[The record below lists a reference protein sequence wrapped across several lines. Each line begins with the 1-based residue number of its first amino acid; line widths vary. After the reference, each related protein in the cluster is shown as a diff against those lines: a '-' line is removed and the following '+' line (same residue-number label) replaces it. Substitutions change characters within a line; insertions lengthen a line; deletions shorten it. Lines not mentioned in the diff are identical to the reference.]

1 MGILSILFGL
11 IDPVTRIV
19 EKIAQAKIEGQKAT
33 TDREKVAAEERVAML
48 NAKRDVLI
56 AEARSPINALV
67 RAGFSIPLMIYF
79 AKIVLWDKVIMG
91 GHSATDD
98 LTPNQWIMVWMV
110 LGFYFVQDVT
120 RMVRK

>member
-1 MGILSILFGL
+1 MAILSILFGL

-19 EKIAQAKIEGQKAT
+19 EKIADAKAKAASAANE
-33 TDREKVAAEERVAML
+33 REKIAAEERVAAL

-56 AEARSPINALV
+56 AESRSPINALV

-98 LTPNQWIMVWMV
+98 LTANQWVMVWMV

-120 RMVRK
+120 RLVRK